1 MQYINTGM
9 NLKLCN
15 SSIKLY
21 LRVHNSYMRPITHY
35 SGIKLYQT
43 AFGLFRCQDVSCSY
57 RLIQCQDVQGSKCF
71 IRCQN
76 IPGSIRLILVSRY
89 TRQHSPYFGIKMYQA
104 AKTLFCVKIYQA
116 TLPYSVSRY
125 TRQHCLFECQE
136 TPGNTALFG
145 CQEIPGKTALFGCQE
160 TPGNTAL
167 FGSQEIPGNT
177 ALFGCQETPGNTALF
192 GCQDTQGIRLFSIK
206 FYQAFTSLRVSC
218 FTIHVHKNFIP
229 GNSGIKLTNL
239 NNSQKL
245 KKIIIIPVM
254 SYLRCTSS
262 IVRTQLTL
270 IGPMLY
276 YMHVTGASIAPKQSC
291 VFVKHRSPCNMR
303 ENLC

>member
-1 MQYINTGM
+1 MQYINTDM

-43 AFGLFRCQDVSCSY
+43 AFGLFRCQDVSCSN
-57 RLIQCQDVQGSKCF
+57 RLIQCQDVKGSKRF
-71 IRCQN
+71 IPCQI

-116 TLPYSVSRY
+116 KLPYSVSRY
-125 TRQHCLFECQE
+125 TRQHCLIRVSRKTRQHCLIRVSR
-136 TPGNTALFG
+136 NTSQHCL
-145 CQEIPGKTALFGCQE
+145 IRVSR
-160 TPGNTAL
+160 NTRQHCL
-167 FGSQEIPGNT
+167 
-177 ALFGCQETPGNTALF
+177 
-192 GCQDTQGIRLFSIK
+192 IRVSRYARHSPYSVIK

-239 NNSQKL
+239 NNSEKL
-245 KKIIIIPVM
+245 KKKIIIIPVM

-276 YMHVTGASIAPKQSC
+276 YMHVTGASIALKQSC
-291 VFVKHRSPCNMR
+291 AFVKHRSPCNMR

>member
-9 NLKLCN
+9 NLKQCN

-43 AFGLFRCQDVSCSY
+43 AFGLFRCQDVSCSN
-57 RLIQCQDVQGSKCF
+57 RLIQCQDVQGSKRF

-125 TRQHCLFECQE
+125 TRQHCLIRVSR
-136 TPGNTALFG
+136 NTRQHCL
-145 CQEIPGKTALFGCQE
+145 IRVSR
-160 TPGNTAL
+160 NTRQHCL
-167 FGSQEIPGNT
+167 IRVSRSNRQHCLIRVSRNT
-177 ALFGCQETPGNTALF
+177 RQHCLIRVSRNTRQHCL
-192 GCQDTQGIRLFSIK
+192 IRVSRYTRHSPYSVIK

-239 NNSQKL
+239 NNSEKL
-245 KKIIIIPVM
+245 EKHNNNNNNSGNVILTMYIIN
-254 SYLRCTSS
+254 
-262 IVRTQLTL
+262 RTYTTHFNWA
-270 IGPMLY
+270 
-276 YMHVTGASIAPKQSC
+276 HVILHAC
-291 VFVKHRSPCNMR
+291 NRSF
-303 ENLC
+303 EQ